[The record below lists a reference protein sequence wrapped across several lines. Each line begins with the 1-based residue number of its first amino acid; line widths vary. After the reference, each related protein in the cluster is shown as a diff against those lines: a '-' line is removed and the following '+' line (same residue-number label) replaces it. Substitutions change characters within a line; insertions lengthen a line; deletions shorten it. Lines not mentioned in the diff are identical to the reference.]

1 MLTTR
6 LFQLLRM
13 WIKCKSVS
21 IETKAIE
28 WLALVLFSVDL
39 LILWIKSHCV
49 NHLDVKAIKPSFF
62 VVLCIMLYKMAPT
75 FQSADEFLQCNHS
88 MK

>member
-1 MLTTR
+1 M
-6 LFQLLRM
+6 RM

-39 LILWIKSHCV
+39 LILWIKSHGV
-49 NHLDVKAIKPSFF
+49 NHLDVKAILKAVFF
-62 VVLCIMLYKMAPT
+62 VVLCIMLYKVAPT
-75 FQSADEFLQCNHS
+75 FKSADEFLQCNHS
-88 MK
+88 MKCRSS

>member
-1 MLTTR
+1 M
-6 LFQLLRM
+6 
-13 WIKCKSVS
+13 KCKSVF
-21 IETKAIE
+21 IQTKAIE

-49 NHLDVKAIKPSFF
+49 NHLDVKAIEQSFSRGT
-62 VVLCIMLYKMAPT
+62 LYMLYKVAPT
-75 FQSADEFLQCNHS
+75 LKSADEFLRCNHS